1 MHKFRFNW
9 KKSILILFLLIDFS
23 SDINAKLPTTIIK
36 SCYDGDTCTTIDG
49 EKIRLACI
57 DTPEIKGKK
66 ADPIPAKEA
75 RDFLNNL
82 LSNKKVSIRRV
93 TKDRYDRTVGELF
106 INGINVQELI
116 VQKGYGKIYKRYAYQ
131 CDWTK

>member
-1 MHKFRFNW
+1 MYKFRFKW
-9 KKSILILFLLIDFS
+9 EKAILVSFILIGYS
-23 SDINAKLPTTIIK
+23 SATNAKLPTTIIK

-49 EKIRLACI
+49 ERIRLACI

-82 LSNKKVSIRRV
+82 LVNQKVSIKRITR
-93 TKDRYDRTVGELF
+93 DRYGRTVGELF
-106 INGINVQELI
+106 KNGLNI
-116 VQKGYGKIYKRYAYQ
+116 QKMIIEKGHGKIYQKYSHQ
-131 CDWTK
+131 CKWAK